1 MLPISLET
9 GAANEIIKNE
19 FNGFISKNNDKES
32 SCKTISHLI
41 ANKKLI
47 TKMGIRARAE
57 VNVRFNSNLYT

>member
-1 MLPISLET
+1 MASGIVPISLET

-32 SCKTISHLI
+32 SYKTISHLI

-47 TKMGIRARAE
+47 TKMGIRARQK
-57 VNVRFNSNLYT
+57 LM